1 MPDFKN
7 LDGPGPEGGPA
18 GDPDAPDAVAGPG
31 ADVDDAGGASGR
43 GSVTDMAMSTDPSP
57 SLDAVEDPWDPD
69 KGGTTRI
76 FRGLQKA
83 FGASGIPAIGDV
95 LIGVVEVYSAAAES
109 NDAAEELNGEE
120 LTIEGE
126 P

>member
-1 MPDFKN
+1 MAEFKN
-7 LDGPGPEGGPA
+7 LDGPEGNPA

-31 ADVDDAGGASGR
+31 ADVDDAGGASGG
-43 GSVTDMAMSTDPSP
+43 GSVTDMMLSTDPSP

>member
-1 MPDFKN
+1 MPDFRGV
-7 LDGPGPEGGPA
+7 DEPAGGPA
-18 GDPDAPDAVAGPG
+18 GDPDAGAGDAAGP
-31 ADVDDAGGASGR
+31 DVEPAGGSGR
-43 GSVTDMAMSTDPSP
+43 GSLTDMAMSTEPSP

-69 KGGTTRI
+69 EGGTTRV

-95 LIGVVEVYSAAAES
+95 LIGGFEIYADARES
-109 NDAAEELNGEE
+109 SDAGDDLDGEE
-120 LTIEGE
+120 LTLEGE